1 MNNTNF
7 KKLINA
13 AELVRLRWRPH
24 GWLLWQMV
32 PQGGITLLAGETSS
46 GKTLLGLDLALGLAS
61 GRGRAW
67 DMEIGEQVTGSREQV
82 TGNWD
87 QDTDNSGQ
95 VTGNWD
101 QDTDNS
107 EQVTGNREQ
116 DTKPMNGERLSPPSL
131 MDSHENRG
139 TIADSSWLIA
149 NREQVTGSR
158 DRVTGNRDQDTDNSG
173 QVTGNREQ
181 DTDNSEQVTGNRDK
195 DARPT
200 REERLSLPSLMNSHQ
215 NRETLADSS
224 WPIADKIPFPAPRS
238 PVIASA
244 AKQSIP
250 RLLPS
255 PPRSSVIAS
264 AAKQSIPCPLP
275 SPPRSP
281 VIASAAKQ
289 STPCPLPS
297 DPHSSV
303 IASAAKQSI
312 PCPLLPEPCP
322 ARVRYFCADADPN
335 LMAERMLRLCR
346 GYPNGKKGMGIEV
359 PRALDLDF
367 SPHQFSDP
375 ESFAWLQ
382 KEVIRKGYHLLIF
395 DGLSQYLPGMA
406 DGSARTVGAFL
417 QGLRQLASQTGVTIL
432 LIHQFN
438 KRQAARIDKWG
449 LPTSQGEERVRGSSE
464 LLAGVDSVLLLSRP
478 EAIKLGGMG
487 RALLKVVKNRLGQAG
502 ARLQF
507 TIVDGENSLHLLF
520 ERLAQQAQPKPR
532 RLVDAA
538 LDEMMRILMEQDQR
552 KFDRAQLTKLLRER
566 MNLPGSRT
574 LAEAFGMLGKEER
587 VRVERKEN
595 GRRLYSWANP
605 GTGAME
611 KIVYGLP
618 PAMALDLASSYLLS
632 KARLNQVD
640 QQWEKLQK
648 KNKPSELEQRLAD
661 FMKEVEEEGKER

>member
-1 MNNTNF
+1 LNNTNF
-7 KKLINA
+7 KKLISA

-24 GWLLWQMV
+24 GWLLWQMI

-67 DMEIGEQVTGSREQV
+67 DMEIREQVTGSREQV

-107 EQVTGNREQ
+107 GQ
-116 DTKPMNGERLSPPSL
+116 
-131 MDSHENRG
+131 
-139 TIADSSWLIA
+139 
-149 NREQVTGSR
+149 
-158 DRVTGNRDQDTDNSG
+158 VTGNRDQDI
-173 QVTGNREQ
+173 
-181 DTDNSEQVTGNRDK
+181 K
-195 DARPT
+195 LT
-200 REERLSLPSLMNSHQ
+200 REWTATGPSPAHISSRAKDLPGFLPS
-215 NRETLADSS
+215 D
-224 WPIADKIPFPAPRS
+224 PCP
-238 PVIASA
+238 
-244 AKQSIP
+244 
-250 RLLPS
+250 LLPDPC
-255 PPRSSVIAS
+255 PPPVIAS

-275 SPPRSP
+275 SAPRSP

-289 STPCPLPS
+289 SIPCPLPS

-312 PCPLLPEPCP
+312 PCPLLPDPCP
-322 ARVRYFCADADPN
+322 PPVIASAAKQSIPCPLSSAPRPLLPDPCFSRVRYFCADADPN

-359 PRALDLDF
+359 PRELDLDF

-375 ESFAWLQ
+375 ESFGWLQ

-417 QGLRQLASQTGVTIL
+417 QGLRQLASQTGVTIV

-520 ERLAQQAQPKPR
+520 ERLGQQAQPKPR

-552 KFDRAQLTKLLRER
+552 KFNRAELTKLLQQR
-566 MNLPGSRT
+566 MNLPSTRSLT
-574 LAEAFGMLGKEER
+574 EAFRILGKEPR
-587 VRVERKEN
+587 VRVERDQTGKKC
-595 GRRLYSWANP
+595 YTWANP

-661 FMKEVEEEGKER
+661 FMKEVEGEGKENS

>member
-7 KKLINA
+7 KKLISA

-24 GWLLWQMV
+24 GWLLWQMI

-67 DMEIGEQVTGSREQV
+67 DMEIREQVTGSREQV

-149 NREQVTGSR
+149 NREQVTG
-158 DRVTGNRDQDTDNSG
+158 NWDQDTDNSG
-173 QVTGNREQ
+173 QVTGNRDQ
-181 DTDNSEQVTGNRDK
+181 DIK
-195 DARPT
+195 LT
-200 REERLSLPSLMNSHQ
+200 REW
-215 NRETLADSS
+215 TATG
-224 WPIADKIPFPAPRS
+224 
-238 PVIASA
+238 
-244 AKQSIP
+244 
-250 RLLPS
+250 PS
-255 PPRSSVIAS
+255 PAHISSR
-264 AAKQSIPCPLP
+264 AKDLP
-275 SPPRSP
+275 GF
-281 VIASAAKQ
+281 
-289 STPCPLPS
+289 LPS
-297 DPHSSV
+297 D
-303 IASAAKQSI
+303 
-312 PCPLLPEPCP
+312 PCPLLPDPCP
-322 ARVRYFCADADPN
+322 PPVRYFCADADPN

-346 GYPNGKKGMGIEV
+346 GYPNGKKGLGIEV
-359 PRALDLDF
+359 PRELDLDF

-375 ESFAWLQ
+375 QSFGWLQ
-382 KEVIRKGYHLLIF
+382 KEVIRQGYHLLIF

-520 ERLAQQAQPKPR
+520 ERLGQQAQPKPR

-552 KFDRAQLTKLLRER
+552 KFNRAELTKLLQQR
-566 MNLPGSRT
+566 MNLPSTRSLT
-574 LAEAFGMLGKEER
+574 EAFRILGKEPR
-587 VRVERKEN
+587 VRVERDQTGKKC
-595 GRRLYSWANP
+595 YTWANP

-661 FMKEVEEEGKER
+661 FMKEVEGEGKENS

>member
-7 KKLINA
+7 KKLISA

-24 GWLLWQMV
+24 GWLLWQMI

-67 DMEIGEQVTGSREQV
+67 DMEIREQVTGSREQV

-149 NREQVTGSR
+149 NREQVTG
-158 DRVTGNRDQDTDNSG
+158 NWDQDTDNSG
-173 QVTGNREQ
+173 QVTGNRDQ
-181 DTDNSEQVTGNRDK
+181 DIK
-195 DARPT
+195 LT
-200 REERLSLPSLMNSHQ
+200 REWTATGPSPAHISSRAKDLPGFLPS
-215 NRETLADSS
+215 D
-224 WPIADKIPFPAPRS
+224 PCP
-238 PVIASA
+238 
-244 AKQSIP
+244 
-250 RLLPS
+250 LLPDPC
-255 PPRSSVIAS
+255 PPPVIAS
-264 AAKQSIPCPLP
+264 AAKQSIPCPL
-275 SPPRSP
+275 SSAPR
-281 VIASAAKQ
+281 
-289 STPCPLPS
+289 
-297 DPHSSV
+297 
-303 IASAAKQSI
+303 
-312 PCPLLPEPCP
+312 PLLPDPCFS
-322 ARVRYFCADADPN
+322 RVRYFCADADPN

-359 PRALDLDF
+359 PRELDLDF

-375 ESFAWLQ
+375 ESFGWLQ

-417 QGLRQLASQTGVTIL
+417 QGLRQLASQTGVTIV

-520 ERLAQQAQPKPR
+520 ERLGQQAQPKPR

-552 KFDRAQLTKLLRER
+552 KFNRAELTKLLQQR
-566 MNLPGSRT
+566 MNLPSTRSLT
-574 LAEAFGMLGKEER
+574 EAFRILGKEPR
-587 VRVERKEN
+587 VRVERDQTGKKC
-595 GRRLYSWANP
+595 YTWANP

-661 FMKEVEEEGKER
+661 FMKEVEGEGKENS

>member
-7 KKLINA
+7 KKLISA

-24 GWLLWQMV
+24 GWLLWQMI

-67 DMEIGEQVTGSREQV
+67 DMEIREQVTGSREQV

-107 EQVTGNREQ
+107 GQ
-116 DTKPMNGERLSPPSL
+116 
-131 MDSHENRG
+131 
-139 TIADSSWLIA
+139 
-149 NREQVTGSR
+149 
-158 DRVTGNRDQDTDNSG
+158 VTGNRDQDI
-173 QVTGNREQ
+173 
-181 DTDNSEQVTGNRDK
+181 K
-195 DARPT
+195 LT
-200 REERLSLPSLMNSHQ
+200 REWTATGPSPAHISSRAKDLPGFLPS
-215 NRETLADSS
+215 D
-224 WPIADKIPFPAPRS
+224 PCP
-238 PVIASA
+238 
-244 AKQSIP
+244 
-250 RLLPS
+250 LLPDPC
-255 PPRSSVIAS
+255 PPPVIAS

-275 SPPRSP
+275 S
-281 VIASAAKQ
+281 
-289 STPCPLPS
+289 
-297 DPHSSV
+297 D
-303 IASAAKQSI
+303 
-312 PCPLLPEPCP
+312 PCPLLPDPCP
-322 ARVRYFCADADPN
+322 PPVRYFCADADPN

-359 PRALDLDF
+359 PRQLDLDF
-367 SPHQFSDP
+367 SAHQFSEP
-375 ESFAWLQ
+375 ESFGWLQ
-382 KEVIRKGYHLLIF
+382 KEVIRQGYHLLIF

-520 ERLAQQAQPKPR
+520 ERLGQQAQPKPR

-552 KFDRAQLTKLLRER
+552 KFNRAELTKLLQQR
-566 MNLPGSRT
+566 MNLPSTRSLT
-574 LAEAFGMLGKEER
+574 EAFRILGKEPR
-587 VRVERKEN
+587 VRVERGQTGKKC
-595 GRRLYSWANP
+595 YAWANP

-632 KARLNQVD
+632 KARLKQVD

-661 FMKEVEEEGKER
+661 FMKEVEGEGKENS